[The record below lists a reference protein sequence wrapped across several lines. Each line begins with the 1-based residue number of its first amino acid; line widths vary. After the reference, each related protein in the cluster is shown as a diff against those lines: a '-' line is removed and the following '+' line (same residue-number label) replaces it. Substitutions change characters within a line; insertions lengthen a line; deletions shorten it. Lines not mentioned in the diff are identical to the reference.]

1 MATKKKTKYSASNPS
16 PAQLRARR
24 KFAVAAKARAKAA
37 RAAKRAAGAKTK
49 VARKSTVARKRNYTT
64 SGPVRVGGKT
74 YPPGTHFPKQ
84 RYTFTAGG
92 RTLMFSTKAEAE
104 TIAKR
109 TAEQNRR
116 AVKVKKEELNKNGV
130 TYKSAGGFTVR
141 VSKANPVRTALSD
154 FAVYA
159 YDGRKKVF
167 ISHQTASNSRAA
179 VEKAKK
185 AWDKYYPEITHTG
198 FKNWSALKS
207 NPSVKGA
214 ARYIVVKN
222 NRKVGAISYRLKS
235 AATQAAR
242 KVGGTVKVVISGVTK
257 RNGFWRERLADK
269 IQGKKLKPLRQVA
282 REKVADKIRGKKR
295 NAEERDAAHPIHVR
309 QYWQGRKG
317 FKTQWQRAHEAGQK
331 QLFSVKNGKKKNGLS
346 AAKAAYKEFT
356 GKTSRKVSNNYAPK
370 GSGARGTLAAM
381 GQLKKIH
388 VKGRTPLDFKGG
400 PNAPLLARDPKTNQM
415 FVLGK
420 QYKLTLPRRNPTGM
434 EDLGEITK
442 LEYEAQK
449 VHLGDSQ
456 TVTYFHRM
464 GEEGGEKPHCLVNS
478 EGLIVISGGDYSIG
492 PEGIR
497 N

>member
-24 KFAVAAKARAKAA
+24 KFAAAAKARAKAA
-37 RAAKRAAGAKTK
+37 RAVKRAAGVKMKVVRKT
-49 VARKSTVARKRNYTT
+49 TVAKKRNYTT

-74 YPPGTHFPKQ
+74 YPAGTHFPKQ

-109 TAEQNRR
+109 VAEQTRR

-130 TYKSAGGFTVR
+130 TYKSAGGFTVKA
-141 VSKANPVRTALSD
+141 VKANPT
-154 FAVYA
+154 
-159 YDGRKKVF
+159 
-167 ISHQTASNSRAA
+167 
-179 VEKAKK
+179 
-185 AWDKYYPEITHTG
+185 
-198 FKNWSALKS
+198 
-207 NPSVKGA
+207 VKGA

-235 AATQAAR
+235 AAQQAAR
-242 KVGGTVKVVISGVTK
+242 KVGGTVRAVISGVT
-257 RNGFWRERLADK
+257 
-269 IQGKKLKPLRQVA
+269 
-282 REKVADKIRGKKR
+282 KR

-309 QYWQGRKG
+309 QYWQGRTG
-317 FKTQWQRAHEAGQK
+317 FKSQWQRAHEAGQK
-331 QLFSVKNGKKKNGLS
+331 QLFKVNPGAKWEARIPMNGKLS
-346 AAKAAYKEFT
+346 FVASGKTKTETLTKAKRAVNKEFWKEIKLVPMKANPSGARQAKAAFQEFT
-356 GKTSRKVSNNYAPK
+356 GKASRKVSTNYAPK

-381 GQLKKIH
+381 GQLKKIY
-388 VKGRTPLDFKGG
+388 VKGRTALDFKGG

-420 QYKLTLPRRNPTGM
+420 QYKLTLPRRNPSGM
-434 EDLGEITK
+434 EDLGEITR
-442 LEYEAQK
+442 LEYECQK
-449 VHLGDSQ
+449 AHLGDTQ
-456 TVTYFHRM
+456 TVTYFHPM
-464 GEEGGEKPHCLVNS
+464 GEEGGRKPHCLVNS